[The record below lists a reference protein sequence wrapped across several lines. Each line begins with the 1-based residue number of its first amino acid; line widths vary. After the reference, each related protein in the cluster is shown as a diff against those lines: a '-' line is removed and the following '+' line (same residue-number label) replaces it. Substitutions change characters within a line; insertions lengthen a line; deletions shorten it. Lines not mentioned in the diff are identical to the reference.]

1 MKVTN
6 RVQTPPVKQQA
17 AQKVQEKAQLQ
28 PTLPKAQAKP
38 TLPKTEAAPN
48 PSHLGKNVDVKG

>member
-1 MKVTN
+1 MKVSS
-6 RVQTPPVKQQA
+6 RVQAPPVKQQA

-28 PTLPKAQAKP
+28 PPLPKAQAKP
-38 TLPKTEAAPN
+38 TLPKVEAAPN